1 MTNWIRAGSE
11 MPPCEA
17 RVPLMFVDSSS
28 LKLCTLE
35 RCVESSELKTIGG
48 GGGLMVYLTSRKR
61 SRQKITGNVAEAWNR
76 APQQPW
82 LVCKFFKRASR
93 ENEQRS
99 GVQGRCI

>member
-35 RCVESSELKTIGG
+35 RCVKSSGLKTMGG
-48 GGGLMVYLTSRKR
+48 GGGLLVYLTSGKR
-61 SRQKITGNVAEAWNR
+61 SRQKIAGNVAQVWKK

-82 LVCKFFKRASR
+82 LVCMFFTRTSR

-99 GVQGRCI
+99 GVEARCI